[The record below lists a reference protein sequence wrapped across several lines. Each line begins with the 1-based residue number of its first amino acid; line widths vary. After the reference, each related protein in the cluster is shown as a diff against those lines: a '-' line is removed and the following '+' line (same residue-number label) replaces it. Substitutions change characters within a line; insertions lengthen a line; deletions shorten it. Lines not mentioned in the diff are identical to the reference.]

1 MDLMGLRYYEVTS
14 ADGTRLNAWTN
25 DADGPTVLLCNG
37 LGSGPHVWPA
47 LLDDDCDVRVISWN
61 HRGIGGSERPE
72 DTGRINVEAFV
83 EDATAVMDDAGV
95 ERCPVAAWSFGV
107 NTQFELALHH
117 PRRVS
122 GLFAVAGVPG
132 GAFAAMGAPLAIPRA
147 ARHSV
152 ALAIARSLQLAG
164 LAVSPVTTRLPFG
177 GPAARVLRYSGFMLP
192 SAGNDDVRAAMG
204 EFLRN
209 DVEWYM
215 RLAVAAS
222 RHPRIALD
230 GVDVP
235 VHFIGGRYDV
245 FANSRDIAAAAARI
259 PHATYLELRGTHFV
273 QMEQPA
279 LVHDHLN
286 HLLARIEA
294 DGGRRTA

>member
-1 MDLMGLRYYEVTS
+1 MGTMGLRYYEVTS
-14 ADGTRLNAWTN
+14 ADGTRLNSWTN

-47 LLDDDCDVRVISWN
+47 LLADDCGIRVISWN

-72 DTGRINVEAFV
+72 DPGRIDVEAFV
-83 EDATAVMDDAGV
+83 EDAIAVLDDAGV
-95 ERCPVAAWSFGV
+95 DRCPVAAWSFGV
-107 NTQFELALHH
+107 NTQFELALRH
-117 PRRVS
+117 PERVT

-132 GAFAAMGAPLAIPRA
+132 GTFAAMGAPLAVPRF

-152 ALAIARSLQLAG
+152 ALGVARSLQLAG
-164 LAVSPVTTRLPFG
+164 LAASPVTTRLPIG
-177 GPAARVLRYSGFMLP
+177 SPAARVLRYSGFMLP
-192 SAGNDDVRAAMG
+192 SADNDDVRTAMG

-222 RHPRIALD
+222 RHPRIELD
-230 GVDVP
+230 EIEAP
-235 VHFIGGRYDV
+235 THFVAGRYDV
-245 FANSRDIAAAAARI
+245 FANSRDIAAAADQI
-259 PHATYLELRGTHFV
+259 PQATYLELRGTHFV

-279 LVHDHLN
+279 LVHSHLQ
-286 HLLARIEA
+286 HLLARIDLAE
-294 DGGRRTA
+294 RHTA